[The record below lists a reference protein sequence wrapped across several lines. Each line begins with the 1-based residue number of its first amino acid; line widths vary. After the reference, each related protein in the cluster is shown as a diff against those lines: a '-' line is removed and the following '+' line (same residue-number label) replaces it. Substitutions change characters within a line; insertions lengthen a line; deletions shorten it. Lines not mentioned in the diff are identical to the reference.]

1 MSNLSNLLDHCRHK
15 LWMYVSLEDVEI
27 SKAKEERV
35 KKMVKENREIEG
47 DISTLK
53 MVADYTA
60 RLHCPHKD
68 LDEINRQ
75 VSLFKS
81 HILIFVIFIL
91 SSSKSDKIT
100 VVDHYHML
108 NS

>member
-1 MSNLSNLLDHCRHK
+1 MLLLNASSCRNVSNLSNLLDHCRHK

-35 KKMVKENREIEG
+35 KKIVKENREIEG

-75 VSLFKS
+75 VSLFK
-81 HILIFVIFIL
+81 IIFVLFFSHL
-91 SSSKSDKIT
+91 RS
-100 VVDHYHML
+100 L
-108 NS
+108 

>member
-1 MSNLSNLLDHCRHK
+1 M
-15 LWMYVSLEDVEI
+15 
-27 SKAKEERV
+27 
-35 KKMVKENREIEG
+35 KKIVKENREIEG

-75 VSLFKS
+75 VSPVV
-81 HILIFVIFIL
+81 HNLIFCYIL
-91 SSSKSDKIT
+91 WKCRTKSPLLIIIT
-100 VVDHYHML
+100 C
-108 NS
+108 